1 MCIRDRQKTI
11 DTVKA
16 TKLRP
21 IATFMIGN
29 PNENIN
35 DLLETV
41 DFWIRN
47 NIEVDPFIC
56 TPYVGSP
63 LFFDYKKYIF
73 EQYDERLKIIYEK
86 RKDGEEVDIEK
97 EKIDSWEL
105 DALDKFMTECGNAT
119 DYTATVSQCFSVPE
133 LFALKRLMYKHDTRR
148 MIQFAHKRYNE
159 TGLEQWNVSEKWQK
173 YDPRYIA
180 KQEISEKIKVSK

>member
-1 MCIRDRQKTI
+1 M
-11 DTVKA
+11 
-16 TKLRP
+16 
-21 IATFMIGN
+21 
-29 PNENIN
+29 
-35 DLLETV
+35 
-41 DFWIRN
+41 
-47 NIEVDPFIC
+47 
-56 TPYVGSP
+56 
-63 LFFDYKKYIF
+63 
-73 EQYDERLKIIYEK
+73 KIIYEK